1 MAHSHSI
8 LKNFDILVGFMWVRS
23 HNNCSSMRS
32 VKNSR
37 SLSSVMVHVI
47 LPFRVQALI
56 AYIHINRSFIIQA
69 RRTKAKAT
77 RAQTT
82 TTATAVKTSLKKMN
96 LTPPPPTAPPPPRRF
111 FRVGDVIKNCVL
123 NISRF
128 VLNALSYDFFLQAL
142 SIATRRDWL
151 IIEAG

>member
-1 MAHSHSI
+1 MTHSHSI
-8 LKNFDILVGFMWVRS
+8 LKNFDILIGFMWVRS

-56 AYIHINRSFIIQA
+56 AYIQINRSFIIQA
-69 RRTKAKAT
+69 RRTRHLARSAKRVRAAKAT

-96 LTPPPPTAPPPPRRF
+96 LTPPPPAPPPPPALLPGRRC
-111 FRVGDVIKNCVL
+111 N
-123 NISRF
+123 
-128 VLNALSYDFFLQAL
+128 
-142 SIATRRDWL
+142 
-151 IIEAG
+151 

>member
-8 LKNFDILVGFMWVRS
+8 LKNFDTLIGFMWVRS
-23 HNNCSSMRS
+23 HNNCSSTCMRS

-69 RRTKAKAT
+69 RRTRHLARSAKRVRAAKAT

-96 LTPPPPTAPPPPRRF
+96 LTPPPQPPQPPPP
-111 FRVGDVIKNCVL
+111 GA
-123 NISRF
+123 SP
-128 VLNALSYDFFLQAL
+128 
-142 SIATRRDWL
+142 
-151 IIEAG
+151 G

>member
-8 LKNFDILVGFMWVRS
+8 LKNFDILIGFMWVRS

-69 RRTKAKAT
+69 RRTRHLARSAKRVRAAKAT

-96 LTPPPPTAPPPPRRF
+96 LTPPPAPPPPRRF
-111 FRVGDVIKNCVL
+111 SRVGDVIKNCVL
-123 NISRF
+123 NIRRF
-128 VLNALSYDFFLQAL
+128 VLNALSYDFFYRLYP
-142 SIATRRDWL
+142 
-151 IIEAG
+151 

>member
-96 LTPPPPTAPPPPRRF
+96 LTPPPPPHSPPAPPALLPGRR
-111 FRVGDVIKNCVL
+111 RN
-123 NISRF
+123 
-128 VLNALSYDFFLQAL
+128 
-142 SIATRRDWL
+142 
-151 IIEAG
+151 

>member
-8 LKNFDILVGFMWVRS
+8 LKNFDTLIGFMWVRS
-23 HNNCSSMRS
+23 HNNCSSTCMRS

-69 RRTKAKAT
+69 RRTRHLARSAKRVRAAKAT

-96 LTPPPPTAPPPPRRF
+96 LTLPPPAPPPPRRF
-111 FRVGDVIKNCVL
+111 SRVGDVIKNCVL

-128 VLNALSYDFFLQAL
+128 VLNALSYDFFYRLYP
-142 SIATRRDWL
+142 
-151 IIEAG
+151 

>member
-8 LKNFDILVGFMWVRS
+8 LKNFDILIGFMWVRS

-56 AYIHINRSFIIQA
+56 AYIHINTSFIIQA
-69 RRTKAKAT
+69 RRMRHSARCAK
-77 RAQTT
+77 RLQLKQLELKWT

-96 LTPPPPTAPPPPRRF
+96 LTPPAPPRRF
-111 FRVGDVIKNCVL
+111 SRVGDVIKNCAL

-128 VLNALSYDFFLQAL
+128 VLNALSYDFFYRLYP
-142 SIATRRDWL
+142 
-151 IIEAG
+151 

>member
-8 LKNFDILVGFMWVRS
+8 LKNFDILIGFMWVRS

-47 LPFRVQALI
+47 LAFRVQALI

-69 RRTKAKAT
+69 RRTRHLARSAKRVRAAKAT

-96 LTPPPPTAPPPPRRF
+96 LTPPPSPPAPPALLPGRRC
-111 FRVGDVIKNCVL
+111 N
-123 NISRF
+123 
-128 VLNALSYDFFLQAL
+128 
-142 SIATRRDWL
+142 
-151 IIEAG
+151 